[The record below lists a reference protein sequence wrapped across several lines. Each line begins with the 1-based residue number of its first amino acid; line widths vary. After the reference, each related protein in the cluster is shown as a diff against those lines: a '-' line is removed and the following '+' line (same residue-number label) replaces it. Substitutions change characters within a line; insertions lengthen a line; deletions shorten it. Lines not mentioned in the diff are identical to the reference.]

1 VEIRESTVP
10 GAFVFRPVQHADDR
24 GVFLEAFRADHFEA
38 ATGRRF
44 DLRQTNVS
52 VSARGVARGI
62 HFADVPQ
69 GQAKYVTVV
78 LGSIVDYVIDIRTG
92 SPTFGQWEAIPL
104 DDRDRAAVFLPEGFG
119 HLFVATSETATVN
132 YLTNDVYRPGA
143 EHGITPLDARLALD
157 LPFPHDELLLSPKD
171 VEAPSLAEAESGGLL
186 PSYDACLEAY
196 AAARVLSPQVD
207 GSTIE

>member
-1 VEIRESTVP
+1 MEIRESTVP

-24 GVFLEAFRADHFEA
+24 GVFLEAFRADLFEG

-44 DLRQTNVS
+44 DLRQTNIS
-52 VSARGVARGI
+52 VSAKGVARGI
-62 HFADVPQ
+62 HFADVPN

-78 LGSIVDYVIDIRTG
+78 AGSIVDYVIDIRTG

-119 HLFVATSETATVN
+119 HLFVATSETAIVN

-143 EHGITPLDARLALD
+143 EHGITPLDTQLALE
-157 LPFPHDELLLSPKD
+157 LPFAPDGLLLSPKD
-171 VEAPSLAEAESGGLL
+171 VDAPTLAEAEASGLL
-186 PSYDACLEAY
+186 PSYDACLDAY
-196 AAARVLSPQVD
+196 QASRVSIPA
-207 GSTIE
+207 IE